1 MSKDGIKRRFGDK
14 RDGRLIRGDELDTN
28 HFVMPLVWPRRT
40 DNEAFLSE
48 TVDLT
53 AMDEFI
59 KEKNK
64 NAKDFRY
71 SVFMVALAAMG
82 KTFLER
88 PKMNRFYRNG
98 RLYER
103 YETSIGFIVKKDMT
117 DDGEEALA
125 RINVSPSDTFE
136 TFCEKVVKQIDFC
149 RSDSM
154 DKSSDDLRILMKF
167 PHFIGRMVMG
177 VMKMIDKITSVPE
190 SISGSDMFFR
200 SIVVTNLGSIKL
212 HAGYHHLSNWGTNSF
227 FVILGEKKV
236 RPFYD
241 RNGNMTLRDSID
253 IGFTIDERIA
263 DGYYFS
269 KTIKILIK
277 YLTHPELLEG
287 TFLPQENNETGKP
300 A

>member
-14 RDGRLIRGDELDTN
+14 RDGRLIRGKELDTN

-40 DNEAFLSE
+40 DNEAFISE
-48 TVDLT
+48 TIDLT
-53 AMDEFI
+53 GMDEFL
-59 KEKNK
+59 KNK
-64 NAKDFRY
+64 NKDATDFRY
-71 SVFMVALAAMG
+71 SVFMVFLAAMG

-88 PKMNRFYRNG
+88 PKMNRFYRKG

-103 YETSIGFIVKKDMT
+103 YKTSIGFIVKKSMT
-117 DDGEEALA
+117 DDGDEALA
-125 RINVSPSDTFE
+125 RIDVEPEDTFE
-136 TFCEKVVKQIDFC
+136 SLCRKVNKELEFC
-149 RSDSM
+149 RSDAM

-167 PHFIGRMVMG
+167 PHFIGRMVLG
-177 VMKMIDKITSVPE
+177 VTKIIDKVTSVPE

-200 SIVVTNLGSIKL
+200 SIIVTNLGSISL

-241 RNGNMTLRDSID
+241 RHGNMTLHDSID
-253 IGFTIDERIA
+253 VGFTIDERIA

-269 KTIKILIK
+269 KTIKILKK
-277 YLTHPELLEG
+277 YLTDPSLLEAP
-287 TFLPQENNETGKP
+287 FLEAKP
-300 A
+300 EE